1 MGQLVNGVW
10 QDTWYDTRNTGG
22 AFVRSTAKFRHW
34 ITPDGAPGP
43 SGTGGFAVAYRGPS
57 GASDFWCAA
66 GDYAIRGLHL
76 APGRIIYRATDTPR
90 RSGAPMRFSLDPAS
104 AAASTGIAQLGADD
118 AGLSAG
124 MAQSFC
130 EFRHKRR

>member
-1 MGQLVNGVW
+1 MRLTAAFLALLVTAPAHAFIAQNGLV
-10 QDTWYDTRNTGG
+10 
-22 AFVRSTAKFRHW
+22 V
-34 ITPDGAPGP
+34 APG
-43 SGTGGFAVAYRGPS
+43 GTGGFAVAYRGPS